1 MNGTSQPH
9 DILALDVGG
18 VRIGVARANSVV
30 RIAEPLT
37 TLSNDEHVWQVITD
51 LCLEHN
57 VQQLVV
63 GLPRGLDGQET
74 AQTAVVRDFVAELS
88 QRLATP
94 IALQDEAVTSRQ
106 AEEELAERG
115 KPFDKGD
122 VDALA
127 ATYILEDYLHG
138 SHGKM

>member
-18 VRIGVARANSVV
+18 ARIGVARASSVV

-37 TLSNDEHVWQVITD
+37 TLPNDEHLWQSVTQ

-88 QRLATP
+88 QHLDTP
-94 IALQDEAVTSRQ
+94 VVLQDEAVTSRQ
-106 AEEELAERG
+106 AEEELVARG
-115 KPFDKGD
+115 KPYAKGD
-122 VDALA
+122 IDALA
-127 ATYILEDYLHG
+127 ATYILEDYLRS